1 MMMNSNIIIYVR
13 RLTELEA
20 LHKNTTGNVAA
31 KQPDIVDNN
40 FVDVIIDNVVDVI
53 NDIVND
59 VTNNNLSDVAVVSNR
74 QETYAERRTMSTC
87 NWFPIL
93 VSIFASMHM
102 VITYMCL

>member
-53 NDIVND
+53 NDIV
-59 VTNNNLSDVAVVSNR
+59 TNNLSDVAVVSNR

-87 NWFPIL
+87 NWFPII